1 MKKIKRILLISFFIC
16 FYSCSKKQLNNNNI
30 IFRLNKVIKNSPK
43 DSTFYYLNKTSKL
56 INKFTKDSLKAEYQ
70 FLHANFLF
78 SKNKKDSAFL
88 LYNDA
93 IKFTKNKITRN
104 KENKYFLTT
113 ANKYIKEKN
122 YLNSLGVLNI
132 YENVINKDDYSNLAT
147 LNYLKEFNY
156 SALQNFKKATE
167 HNLKAIKYY
176 NLNNDSTN
184 VINSLIHN
192 TELNYYYL
200 HNKKKAYRVLD
211 SIGTLKNWNNFYIK
225 YKYYNLYGLFHFF
238 DGKYKSAYLNYLKAL
253 PYIKTSPYSQDSIN
267 LVDNYANISEVLIY
281 LKKYKLAK
289 KYIDTIDNIYKKN
302 STINVAK
309 FHLQNKLRLSYLT
322 KSNYDDVSNGIDSI
336 FTHLNRTHE
345 KRINTELTALK
356 NATEKEKILILENK
370 NSKIT
375 NLKLKKNQ
383 LLLFSGLSFLFLST
397 IIGILYYRQ
406 QKLTVTKN
414 NILMQQ
420 RLFRSQMNPHFTSN
434 ILYTIQRLIK
444 KDSKLANKY
453 LIYFSRLLRITL
465 ENSLENFVS
474 LEKELEALSKY
485 LSLQQLRHPNKFDFY
500 INTINIDEES
510 LIHIPP
516 MLIQPFAE
524 NAIEHGFEKINY
536 KGKLEINLTLQKN
549 YLFCE
554 IKDNG
559 LGINKKNNIEE
570 HVSTSSKLIQDLL
583 VKMTKK
589 KIQISSS
596 LGKGTTIK
604 LNIPFKIA

>member
-1 MKKIKRILLISFFIC
+1 MKKIKRILLISFFIS
-16 FYSCSKKQLNNNNI
+16 FYSCSKKQLNNNNAL
-30 IFRLNKVIKNSPK
+30 FRLNKTIKNTSK
-43 DSTFYYLNKTSKL
+43 DSTTYYLNKTSKL
-56 INKFTKDSLKAEYQ
+56 INEFTADSLKAEYL
-70 FLHANFLF
+70 FLKANFF
-78 SKNKKDSAFL
+78 FYKNKKDSAFL
-88 LYNDA
+88 LYNNV
-93 IKFTKNKITRN
+93 IKFTKNKITTNR
-104 KENKYFLTT
+104 ENKYFLIT

-122 YLNSLGVLNI
+122 YLNSLGILNI
-132 YENVINKDDYSNLAT
+132 YENVIIKDDYKNLAT

-176 NLNNDSTN
+176 NLNNDSIN

-200 HNKKKAYRVLD
+200 HNKKKAYHVLD
-211 SIGTLKNWNNFYIK
+211 SIGNLKNWNDFYIK
-225 YKYYNLYGLFHFF
+225 YKYYNLYGLFRFF
-238 DGKYKSAYLNYLKAL
+238 DGKYKSAYKNYLKAL

-289 KYIDTIDNIYKKN
+289 KYIDTIDCIYKKN
-302 STINVAK
+302 SNIDVAK

-370 NSKIT
+370 NSKII

-500 INTINIDEES
+500 INTINIEEES

-554 IKDNG
+554 IEDNG
-559 LGINKKNNIEE
+559 LGINKKNNTEE

-596 LGKGTTIK
+596 LEKGTTIK